1 MRPIWPNRT
10 SGDVPRTSIDR
21 VTLQLVGGSSRYDMK
36 WFVLAISVGLGVS
49 GTANDARSL
58 SFYHTHTGKALS
70 VVYYENGAYSAT
82 ALDTVDAFLRDFR
95 TGDEHRMDPVLLDV
109 LYDIK
114 LKTHTRAPF
123 QVISAYRSPVTN
135 QMLRDNSAGVAK
147 DSMHL
152 RGQAIDV
159 RLADVP
165 LDELRAVALDLQRGG
180 VGFYPES
187 QFVHV
192 DTGRV
197 RRW

>member
-1 MRPIWPNRT
+1 M
-10 SGDVPRTSIDR
+10 S
-21 VTLQLVGGSSRYDMK
+21 LL
-36 WFVLAISVGLGVS
+36 S
-49 GTANDARSL
+49 GTTSDARGL

-70 VVYYENGAYSAT
+70 VVYYENGAYVPSALN
-82 ALDTVDAFLRDFR
+82 AIDDFLKDFR
-95 TGDEHRMDPVLLDV
+95 NGEQRHMDPALLDV
-109 LYDIK
+109 LFDIK
-114 LKTHTRAPF
+114 LKTRTRAPF
-123 QVISAYRSPVTN
+123 QVISAYRSPDTN
-135 QMLRDNSAGVAK
+135 QMLRDTTAGVAK

-165 LDELRAVALDLQRGG
+165 LDTLRAVALDVQRGG

-187 QFVHV
+187 EFVHV

>member
-1 MRPIWPNRT
+1 MKLMMLVMGLSLSLSAGT
-10 SGDVPRTSIDR
+10 DR
-21 VTLQLVGGSSRYDMK
+21 DQ
-36 WFVLAISVGLGVS
+36 
-49 GTANDARSL
+49 RSL

-70 VVYYENGAYSAT
+70 VVYYKNGAYVPGALT
-82 ALDTVDAFLRDFR
+82 AIDEFLKDFR
-95 TGDEHRMDPVLLDV
+95 NGEEHHIDPHLLDV

-114 LKTHTRAPF
+114 LKTRTHTPF
-123 QVISAYRSPVTN
+123 KVISAYRSPETN
-135 QMLRDNSAGVAK
+135 LMLRDTTVGVAK

-159 RLADVP
+159 RLDDVP
-165 LDELRAVALDLQRGG
+165 LDRLRSVALDLKKGG

-197 RRW
+197 RFW

>member
-1 MRPIWPNRT
+1 MVLL
-10 SGDVPRTSIDR
+10 G
-21 VTLQLVGGSSRYDMK
+21 MK
-36 WFVLAISVGLGVS
+36 WALLAISMSLGLS
-49 GTANDARSL
+49 GTTNDERSL
-58 SFYHTHTGKALS
+58 SFYHTHTGKTLSIVYFKNGSYVSHALS
-70 VVYYENGAYSAT
+70 VIDDYLA
-82 ALDTVDAFLRDFR
+82 DFR
-95 TGDEHRMDPVLLDV
+95 SGTEHQIDPALLDV

-114 LKTHTRAPF
+114 LKTGTRAPF
-123 QVISAYRSPVTN
+123 QVISAYRSPQTN
-135 QMLRDNSAGVAK
+135 QMLRTTTVGVAK

-159 RLADVP
+159 RLDDVP
-165 LDELRAVALDLQRGG
+165 LATLRSVALDLKKGG

>member
-1 MRPIWPNRT
+1 MK
-10 SGDVPRTSIDR
+10 
-21 VTLQLVGGSSRYDMK
+21 LAMLV
-36 WFVLAISVGLGVS
+36 IGLGLSLSS
-49 GTANDARSL
+49 GTERGQRSL

-70 VVYYENGAYSAT
+70 VVYYKNGAYEPR
-82 ALDTVDAFLRDFR
+82 ALAEIDDFLRDYR
-95 TGDEHRMDPVLLDV
+95 NGDEHHIDPHLLDV

-114 LKTHTRAPF
+114 LKTGTRAPF
-123 QVISAYRSPVTN
+123 QVISAYRSPETN
-135 QMLRDNSAGVAK
+135 QMLRDTTVGVAK

-159 RLADVP
+159 RLADVS
-165 LDELRAVALDLQRGG
+165 LETLRSVALDLKRGG

-197 RRW
+197 RWW

>member
-1 MRPIWPNRT
+1 L
-10 SGDVPRTSIDR
+10 S
-21 VTLQLVGGSSRYDMK
+21 LL
-36 WFVLAISVGLGVS
+36 S
-49 GTANDARSL
+49 GTASDARSL
-58 SFYHTHTGKALS
+58 SFYHTHTGKTLS
-70 VVYYENGAYSAT
+70 VVYYEHGAYVAS
-82 ALDTVDAFLRDFR
+82 ALDAIDDYLKDFR
-95 TGDEHRMDPVLLDV
+95 NGEGHHMDPALLDV
-109 LYDIK
+109 LFEIRQRTG
-114 LKTHTRAPF
+114 THAPF
-123 QVISAYRSPVTN
+123 QVISAYRSPETN
-135 QMLRDNSAGVAK
+135 QMLRDTSKGVAK

-165 LDELRAVALDLQRGG
+165 LDTLRSVALDLKKGG